1 MKTIRVTGMGSV
13 SVKPDTTSLRIIF
26 GGIYKDYEDTVKQS
40 AEKTKILREAIEK
53 SGLPGEALKTKDF
66 SIESEYESYRDNN
79 GDYKKRF
86 LGYKFYHRTQIQ
98 FPKDNKMLGR
108 VLYELSLCSVKVE
121 FSIDYTVKDKDAV
134 KEEVIKRAVKNSREK
149 AEIMAIAAGVSLG
162 EVQSIDYSWGE
173 IDIRTSPVDK
183 LEVRKSYALE
193 PSYDIDIEP
202 DDIDLS
208 DTVIMVWEIKQ

>member
-1 MKTIRVTGMGSV
+1 M
-13 SVKPDTTSLRIIF
+13 SVKPDTTSLRITF
-26 GGIYKDYEDTVKQS
+26 GGIYKDYEETVRQS

-66 SIESEYESYRDNN
+66 SIQSEYESYRDYNN
-79 GDYKKRF
+79 DYKKRF
-86 LGYKFYHRTQIQ
+86 LGYKFYHKTQIQ

-108 VLYELSLCSVKVE
+108 ILYELSLCSVKVE

-134 KEEVIKRAVKNSREK
+134 KKEVIKRAVENSREK

-202 DDIDLS
+202 DDIDLT
-208 DTVIMVWEIKQ
+208 DTVTIVWEIKQ

>member
-1 MKTIRVTGMGSV
+1 MKTIRVTGIGSV
-13 SVKPDTTSLRIIF
+13 SVKPDTISLRITF
-26 GGIYKDYEDTVKQS
+26 GGIYKDYEETVRQS

-66 SIESEYESYRDNN
+66 SIESEYESYRDYNN
-79 GDYKKRF
+79 DYKKRF

-108 VLYELSLCSVKVE
+108 ILYELSLCSVKVE

-134 KEEVIKRAVKNSREK
+134 KKEVIKRAVENSREK
-149 AEIMAIAAGVSLG
+149 AEIMAIDAGVSLW

-202 DDIDLS
+202 DDIDLT
-208 DTVIMVWEIKQ
+208 DTVTMVWEIKQ

>member
-1 MKTIRVTGMGSV
+1 MKTIRVTGIGSV
-13 SVKPDTTSLRIIF
+13 SVKPDTTSLRITF
-26 GGIYKDYEDTVKQS
+26 GGIYKDYEETVRQS

-66 SIESEYESYRDNN
+66 SIESEYESYRDYNN
-79 GDYKKRF
+79 DYKKRF

-108 VLYELSLCSVKVE
+108 ILYELSLCSVKVE

-134 KEEVIKRAVKNSREK
+134 KKEVIKHAVENSREK

-202 DDIDLS
+202 DDIDLT
-208 DTVIMVWEIKQ
+208 DTVTMVWEIKQ

>member
-1 MKTIRVTGMGSV
+1 MKTIRVTGIGSV
-13 SVKPDTTSLRIIF
+13 SVKPDTTSLRITF
-26 GGIYKDYEDTVKQS
+26 GGIYKDYEETVRQS

-66 SIESEYESYRDNN
+66 SIESEYESYRDYNN
-79 GDYKKRF
+79 DYKKRF
-86 LGYKFYHRTQIQ
+86 LGYKFYHKTQIQ

-108 VLYELSLCSVKVE
+108 ILYELSICSVKVE
-121 FSIDYTVKDKDAV
+121 FSIDYTVKDKDEV
-134 KEEVIKRAVKNSREK
+134 KKEVIKRAVENSREK

-202 DDIDLS
+202 DDIDLT
-208 DTVIMVWEIKQ
+208 DTVTMVWEIKQ

>member
-1 MKTIRVTGMGSV
+1 M
-13 SVKPDTTSLRIIF
+13 SVKPDTTSLRITF
-26 GGIYKDYEDTVKQS
+26 GGIYKDYEETVRQS

-66 SIESEYESYRDNN
+66 SIQSEYESYRDYNN
-79 GDYKKRF
+79 DYKKRF
-86 LGYKFYHRTQIQ
+86 LGYKFYHKTQIQ

-108 VLYELSLCSVKVE
+108 ILYELSLCSVKVE

-134 KEEVIKRAVKNSREK
+134 KKEVIKRAVENSREK

-162 EVQSIDYSWGE
+162 EVQSIDYSWVE

-202 DDIDLS
+202 DDIDLT
-208 DTVIMVWEIKQ
+208 DTVTIVWEIKQ